1 MDGVQV
7 LGGEGGAPLAVGK
20 REVVHDVEG
29 PVAEQASGLVLEE
42 IGTRCSYY
50 KTTFWTIESKFR
62 SFYTPEMLKL
72 NAAAAS
78 EMCIRL
84 ILMTSFTL
92 VSLVR
97 I

>member
-7 LGGEGGAPLAVGK
+7 LGGEGGAPLAVGQ

-50 KTTFWTIESKFR
+50 KTTLWTIDSKFR
-62 SFYTPEMLKL
+62 SYNAPEMLKL
-72 NAAAAS
+72 KAAATS

-84 ILMTSFTL
+84 ILMTNFTL